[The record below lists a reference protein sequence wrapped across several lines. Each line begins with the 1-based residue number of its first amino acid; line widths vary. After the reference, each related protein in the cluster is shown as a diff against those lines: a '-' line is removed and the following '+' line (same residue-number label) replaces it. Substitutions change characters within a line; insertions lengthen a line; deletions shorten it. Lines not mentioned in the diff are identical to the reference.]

1 MKRSLHWKPFAR
13 ALLAVTALSW
23 FAPAC
28 TVSVPPASA
37 ATDQSSPASA
47 QVESAPRAPR
57 LDGRIIESRG
67 RKVGFIEAYP
77 SLFPPARGTPVELQ
91 IQTVRHEQFDASV
104 GRVVPRNDGWFDV
117 EVELARPDARL
128 VPGTAFSM
136 RFARSSDP
144 AVCVDQKR

>member
-1 MKRSLHWKPFAR
+1 MNRSLHWKPYAR
-13 ALLAVTALSW
+13 ALLALTFLSW

-28 TVSVPPASA
+28 TSTMPPASV
-37 ATDQSSPASA
+37 TRESSPPATPVA
-47 QVESAPRAPR
+47 RAPR
-57 LDGRIIESRG
+57 LDGRIIESGG
-67 RKVGFIEAYP
+67 RKIGFIEAYP
-77 SLFPPARGTPVELQ
+77 SLFPPARGTPVELRV
-91 IQTVRHEQFDASV
+91 QTVRSEQFDAAV

-117 EVELARPDARL
+117 EVELAHPDARL